1 MKNRN
6 YIPKTK
12 GIKMLFISHFYSF
25 SMETSTLVETNP
37 LVTFQVIRM
46 VIWVSEFLVS
56 APRREDLI
64 PLHLHLQMLNELR
77 NHNGQVFLCR
87 SQK

>member
-1 MKNRN
+1 MQKNYRQYDKMKNKN

-37 LVTFQVIRM
+37 LVTFQVIGK
-46 VIWVSEFLVS
+46 VIWLSDFLVS
-56 APRREDLI
+56 APIRED
-64 PLHLHLQMLNELR
+64 
-77 NHNGQVFLCR
+77 
-87 SQK
+87 

>member
-1 MKNRN
+1 MKNKN

-37 LVTFQVIRM
+37 LVTFQVIGK
-46 VIWVSEFLVS
+46 VIWLSDFLVS
-56 APRREDLI
+56 APIRED
-64 PLHLHLQMLNELR
+64 
-77 NHNGQVFLCR
+77 
-87 SQK
+87 